1 MAVMRGPGRTQG
13 AAWTT
18 VAEGDDGLGGDT
30 EREDRRRHGE
40 GRVDA
45 AHGPVHMGPT
55 RWKSI
60 PAGVWRL
67 VARTGVLLS
76 RVVCCLSS
84 FHPSASPGLPTSG
97 SRSDIREPILIAIT
111 GIRRTHC
118 QETTITTSQTES
130 RVSQAD

>member
-60 PAGVWRL
+60 PAG
-67 VARTGVLLS
+67 
-76 RVVCCLSS
+76 
-84 FHPSASPGLPTSG
+84 G

>member
-60 PAGVWRL
+60 PAANTDTGLVDVKEKKLKQQIHYFGIENEFGCVNKRGV
-67 VARTGVLLS
+67 
-76 RVVCCLSS
+76 VVTCCL
-84 FHPSASPGLPTSG
+84 L
-97 SRSDIREPILIAIT
+97 
-111 GIRRTHC
+111 THC